1 MSQLLVGFETEAC
14 CKCGILM
21 VIESGHQ
28 SQLRSTKN
36 TFYCLNGHPQSYT
49 QNEADRL
56 KKEVAAKQ
64 ERIGD
69 LLIEIAELKKPKPRK
84 KRVKTPSKAKIIR
97 LSDK

>member
-28 SQLRSTKN
+28 SQLRNNKN

-49 QNEADRL
+49 ESEADRL
-56 KKEVAAKQ
+56 RKELAQKQ
-64 ERIGD
+64 MRVSD

-84 KRVKTPSKAKIIR
+84 KRAKTPSKPKIIK